1 MLKIQKKDVFH
12 LIHYFLF
19 IKIKGLNIITC
30 KGYDLLEI
38 IIMCLSTAIEN
49 SIYIYTASFLQS
61 KQIFSTFL
69 LTTSDTW
76 MIH

>member
-1 MLKIQKKDVFH
+1 MLKIKTKDAFH

-30 KGYDLLEI
+30 KGYDLLDI
-38 IIMCLSTAIEN
+38 IIMWLSTAIEN
-49 SIYIYTASFLQS
+49 SIYTVSFLQS

-69 LTTSDTW
+69 LTTSDIW